1 VSATVVVVIAISCVL
16 HASWNLLGRSDPKA
30 TLAFF
35 GRMNL
40 VGVAAGAA
48 PAVAALAVYGSMPVR
63 AWLLCAVSGTFL
75 GVYFFVL
82 GKGYQVADLS
92 TVYPVARALPV
103 LMLAVVDLFRGR
115 APTLPA
121 LAGMALVIA
130 GCLLAPLVSL
140 KDVHWRRWINGATWW
155 VVLTALCTT
164 GYTLCD
170 KLAQEDGAAAGASL
184 VFVLVYGYFFFV
196 FGTVVLWL
204 LLLAT
209 GEGIGARGDGEQLG
223 WLRPGLASIGNIG
236 AYVLILWVYREV
248 DEASYVVAFRQFSI
262 VIGVGLALWLFR
274 EPGARVRIPAA
285 LLITAGLVLVG
296 ALG

>member
-1 VSATVVVVIAISCVL
+1 MSATVVVVILISCLL
-16 HASWNLLGRSDPKA
+16 HASWNLLGRTDPEA

-40 VGVAAGAA
+40 VGVAVGAVPA
-48 PAVAALAVYGSMPVR
+48 AVALALYRPMSAQ
-63 AWLLCAVSGTFL
+63 AWLLCAGSGTFL

-82 GKGYQVADLS
+82 GKGYQSADLS

-103 LMLAVVDLFRGR
+103 LMLAAVDLLRGR
-115 APTLPA
+115 APNLPA
-121 LAGMALVIA
+121 LGGMSLVVA
-130 GCLLAPLVSL
+130 GCLLAPLESL
-140 KDVHWRRWINGATWW
+140 RDVHWRRWINPATWW

-170 KLAQEDGAAAGASL
+170 KLAQEAGAAAGASL
-184 VFVLVYGYFFFV
+184 VFVGVYGYLFFL
-196 FGTVVLWL
+196 FGTVVLY
-204 LLLAT
+204 LLLAAT
-209 GEGIGARGDGEQLG
+209 GQLRRRAAPSEDLG
-223 WLRPGLASIGNIG
+223 WLRPALASVGNIG
-236 AYVLILWVYREV
+236 AYVMILWVYREV

-274 EPGARVRIPAA
+274 EPGARVRVPAA

>member
-1 VSATVVVVIAISCVL
+1 MSATVVLVALVSCLL
-16 HASWNLLGRSDPKA
+16 HASWNLLGRRDPKA

-35 GRMNL
+35 LRMNV
-40 VGVAAGAA
+40 VGVAAGAL
-48 PAVAALAVYGSMPVR
+48 PALLALWLLSPMTGR
-63 AWLLCAVSGTFL
+63 AWLLCASSGLCL
-75 GVYFFVL
+75 GAYFFVL
-82 GKGYQVADLS
+82 GRGYQVADLS

-103 LMLAVVDLFRGR
+103 LMLAGVDLARGR
-115 APTLPA
+115 PPTLPA

-140 KDVHWRRWINGATWW
+140 RDVHWRRWINNATWW

-170 KLAQEDGAAAGASL
+170 KLAQEGAAAAGASL
-184 VFVLVYGYFFFV
+184 VFVGVYGYFFFV
-196 FGTVVLWL
+196 FGTAVLWL

-209 GEGIGARGDGEQLG
+209 GQDARTESDLEIG
-223 WLRPGLASIGNIG
+223 WLRPALASVGNIG
-236 AYVLILWVYREV
+236 AYVLILWVYQQV

-262 VIGVGLALWLFR
+262 VIGVGLALWIYR
-274 EPGARVRIPAA
+274 EPGARVRVPAA

-296 ALG
+296 LLG